1 MMEIAA
7 DFARRGL
14 RFVGF
19 LGCGAF
25 GDAYVV
31 RDASDTCFVVK
42 RSKSL
47 VKQSGFLEEY
57 LGMMNLC
64 SLNVVTSHDAWIDH
78 ESRVC
83 ILMDYCDA
91 GDLGDYLKKGYP
103 LPEEEV
109 LSIVAQLLLGLDH
122 IHKRNRV
129 HRDIKPE
136 NIFLSSARTGG
147 GRWPVAKLGDFG
159 SVKRLSRCG
168 ARVVSR
174 VGTPLY
180 LAPEIISGYAYTS
193 KADIW
198 SMGLVVYRLMVNNSP
213 FRVTSV
219 DTHTRCVLRLS
230 PPHPSTLSGYS
241 RALGDCVMA
250 MLSRNW
256 KRRPNAEALLRC
268 DLFQPTLLRHLWIPA
283 PLHVSPCLF
292 VQLRSS
298 LLVVYAAPSER
309 ARTLRTLKFGDQV
322 YLSSRRDHSHQGVWL
337 EVLHPFAGFIRNTG
351 KGEPLLDSYASDE
364 CTASIG
370 SRARVLNRAGKHV
383 CRDIS

>member
-1 MMEIAA
+1 MEIAA

-103 LPEEEV
+103 LPEEE
-109 LSIVAQLLLGLDH
+109 
-122 IHKRNRV
+122 
-129 HRDIKPE
+129 
-136 NIFLSSARTGG
+136 
-147 GRWPVAKLGDFG
+147 LGDFG

-180 LAPEIISGYAYTS
+180 LAPEIIAGYAYTS

-213 FRVTSV
+213 FRVASV

-256 KRRPNAEALLRC
+256 KRRPNAQALLRC
-268 DLFQPTLLRHLWIPA
+268 DLFQPTLLRHPWIPA

-298 LLVVYAAPSER
+298 LLAVYAAPSER
-309 ARTLRTLKFGDQV
+309 ARTLRTLEFGDQV
-322 YLSSRRDHSHQGVWL
+322 YLSSPRDHSHHGVWL
-337 EVLHPFAGFIRNTG
+337 EVLHPFAGFIRNTV
-351 KGEPLLDSYASDE
+351 KGEPLFDSYASDE
-364 CTASIG
+364 CMASIG
-370 SRARVLNRAGKHV
+370 SLTRVLDRAGKQV
-383 CRDIS
+383 RRDIS